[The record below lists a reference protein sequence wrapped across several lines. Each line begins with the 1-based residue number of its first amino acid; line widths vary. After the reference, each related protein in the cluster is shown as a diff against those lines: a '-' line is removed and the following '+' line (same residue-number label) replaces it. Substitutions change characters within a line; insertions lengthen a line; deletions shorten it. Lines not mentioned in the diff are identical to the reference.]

1 MTVLSLARNKY
12 FQFSDKTVLVKFK
25 LFTTLSTVIVLACYK
40 LFACRLPIH
49 QFRIEFYFLLAEGP
63 GVARER
69 KSFEK
74 NIFDFF

>member
-40 LFACRLPIH
+40 LFARLPIH
-49 QFRIEFYFLLAEGP
+49 QFQDRVLFSTGLKGP
-63 GVARER
+63 ALPV
-69 KSFEK
+69 KK
-74 NIFDFF
+74 KKIFFSL